1 MRRIVGWGVVLLLL
15 LSVPVSVLSQVS
27 TIVRGTVTDSTGG
40 VIPGASVTVVHE
52 TTDEATT
59 RLTDE
64 IGNYEFTGLP
74 PGIYTLTADMPG
86 FEVGTYSNV
95 ELAAG
100 QEVLRNFTL
109 EISAADTT
117 LVVVGSRA
125 KPRSVTKSA
134 VPVDVIR
141 TEDFTSQ
148 GSTDLANQLRA
159 VVPSFNVSIQPISDA
174 ATIVRPANLRNLAPD
189 HTLILVNGKRRHRA
203 AVITWLGNG
212 IADGSQGPDLS
223 VIPSIAIRQA
233 EVLRDGAAAQY
244 GSDAIAGVMNFQ
256 LKDSRSGGSL
266 EFRTGL
272 FRNANP
278 GSPSTCGAGIIGDI
292 QHSCNGIG
300 GHGQTFTFAG
310 NVGLPLGSAGFA
322 NLSMEYGEGAPTSRS
337 VQRIGAQSIID
348 AGNTNLRNPAQI
360 WGSPEVDGDLKLFG
374 NFGHLFE
381 SGNQFYAHTNFAKRT
396 VTGGFYFRNPHTRG
410 GVFRGNRLHPIS
422 RLNVYDKDGKFTNFP
437 DPKELETDES
447 DHRDTIVY
455 DANGQVASLPGQAGI
470 PSLLVGDRV
479 WAETDVQEAGGCATI
494 PVINHVPDAAAL
506 QQVEADPNC
515 FTLYSRF
522 PGGFTPQFGG
532 DLIDYSLVSGL
543 RGFMSNSR
551 LTWDA
556 SIGIGRSKVEQFI
569 FDTVNASVGY
579 DTPTSFTPGIY
590 QQDELNLNFD
600 VQYVVNDILHAAGG
614 TEWRQEEFTIG
625 AGGDPSW
632 EIGPYAAQG
641 FSSGS
646 NGFNGYRADTTAG
659 SWSRSNVAAYGDLEF
674 SAPDGQWTLGTALR
688 LERFS
693 DFGLTTNGKVSAR
706 VELTDT
712 LALRGAVSSGFRA
725 PTPGQ
730 QNAFNV
736 TTAFVGGQ
744 LTNQGVVPSTSA
756 VAVAR
761 GGGQLQPEKS
771 INYSGGA
778 VIERGPFTFTADYF
792 RIDIAD
798 RVALAQEIKL
808 TEPEILTLLAEGIP
822 EARNFPVFRFFLND
836 FSTTTQG
843 IDLIS
848 TLAVGRTTFSGVFN
862 YTDTA
867 LKNVESSV
875 IDEFRINTLER
886 GLPTTRW
893 NFTVNHDA
901 ERWSLMGRVN
911 YYGSYWDSEDGRN
924 AKDEGFATESW
935 LYPAYGGKALLDVEL
950 GIPFGENIT
959 LAVGAENLLNT
970 YPDVNMFGANT
981 VGNQYGQFSP
991 FGFNGA
997 YYYTRLGY
1005 SF

>member
-27 TIVRGTVTDSTGG
+27 TTVRGTVTDSTGG
-40 VIPGASVTVVHE
+40 VIPDASVTVVHE

-64 IGNYEFTGLP
+64 TGNYEFTGLP
-74 PGIYTLTADMPG
+74 PGIYTLTADVPG

-95 ELAAG
+95 DLAAG

-109 EISAADTT
+109 EISVVTT

-141 TEDFTSQ
+141 AVDFTSQ

-266 EFRTGL
+266 EFRTGAY
-272 FRNANP
+272 RNANP
-278 GSPSTCGAGIIGDI
+278 GSPSTCGAGISGDI

-300 GHGQTFTFAG
+300 GHGQAFTFAG
-310 NVGLPLGSAGFA
+310 NVGLPLGSAGFV
-322 NLSMEYGEGAPTSRS
+322 NLSLEYGSANPTNRS
-337 VQRIGAQSIID
+337 IQREDAQAIIA

-360 WGSPEVDGDLKLFG
+360 WGSPKLDDDLKLFG
-374 NFGHLFE
+374 NFGYLFE
-381 SGNQFYAHTNFAKRT
+381 NGLQFYGHTNFASRK

-410 GVFRGNRLHPIS
+410 GVFRGDVGDDNIPTLRVG
-422 RLNVYDKDGKFTNFP
+422 NVGLAAFN
-437 DPKELETDES
+437 E
-447 DHRDTIVY
+447 
-455 DANGQVASLPGQAGI
+455 ANGTNDGYAGPGC
-470 PSLLVGDRV
+470 P
-479 WAETDVQEAGGCATI
+479 TI
-494 PVINHVPDAAAL
+494 PIIDNVPDTAAL
-506 QQVEADPNC
+506 AAVEADPNC

-532 DLIDYSLVSGL
+532 DLIDYSWVSGL
-543 RGFMSNSR
+543 RGFMSSG

-556 SIGIGRSKVEQFI
+556 SISIGRSEVDQFI
-569 FDTVNASVGY
+569 FDTVNASLGY
-579 DTPTSFTPGIY
+579 ETPTSFKPGSY
-590 QQDELNLNFD
+590 RQDEVNFNFD
-600 VQYVVNDILHAAGG
+600 VSYPVNDIVHVAGG
-614 TEWRQEEFTIG
+614 TEWRDEKFTIG
-625 AGGDPSW
+625 GGGQPSW

-646 NGFNGYRADTTAG
+646 NGFNGYRGDTTAG
-659 SWSRSNVAAYGDLEF
+659 IWSRSNVAVYGDLEF
-674 SAPDGQWTLGTALR
+674 TDPGGRWTVGTAV
-688 LERFS
+688 RFENFE
-693 DFGLTTNGKVSAR
+693 DFGATTNGKLAAR
-706 VELTDT
+706 VELTD
-712 LALRGAVSSGFRA
+712 AVSLRAAVSSGFRA

-736 TTAFVGGQ
+736 TTAFIGGQ
-744 LTNQGVVPSTSA
+744 LTNNGVVPSTSA

-771 INYSGGA
+771 INYSLGA
-778 VIERGPFTFTADYF
+778 VVEQGPFTFTADYF
-792 RIDIAD
+792 RIDIDD
-798 RVALAQEIKL
+798 RVALSQEINL
-808 TEPEILTLLAEGIP
+808 TENEILTLLAEGIP

-843 IDLIS
+843 IDLVS
-848 TLAVGRTTFSGVFN
+848 TLTVGRTKFSAIFN

-867 LKNVESSV
+867 VKNVESSV

-886 GLPTTRW
+886 GLPNTRW
-893 NFTVNHDA
+893 NFSINHRA
-901 ERWSLMGRVN
+901 ERWSLMGRLN
-911 YYGSYWDSEDGRN
+911 YFGQFWDSEDGRN
-924 AKDEGFATESW
+924 AAGVAGGPAESW
-935 LYPAYGGKALLDVEL
+935 LYPTYSGKALLDLEL
-950 GIPFGENIT
+950 GIPFGENTT

-997 YYYTRLGY
+997 YYYVRVGY
-1005 SF
+1005 SFGSSL

>member
-1 MRRIVGWGVVLLLL
+1 MRRIVGWGVVLLL

-27 TIVRGTVTDSTGG
+27 TTVRGTVTDSTGG

-64 IGNYEFTGLP
+64 TGNYEFTGLP
-74 PGIYTLTADMPG
+74 PGIYTLTADVPG

-95 ELAAG
+95 DLAAG

-109 EISAADTT
+109 EISVVTT

-141 TEDFTSQ
+141 AVDFTSQ

-266 EFRTGL
+266 EFRTGAY
-272 FRNANP
+272 RNANP
-278 GSPSTCGAGIIGDI
+278 GSPSTCGAGISGDI

-300 GHGQTFTFAG
+300 GHGQAFTFAG
-310 NVGLPLGSAGFA
+310 NVGLPLGSAGFV
-322 NLSMEYGEGAPTSRS
+322 NLSLEYGSANPTNRS
-337 VQRIGAQSIID
+337 IQREDAQAIIA

-360 WGSPEVDGDLKLFG
+360 WGSPKLDDDLKLFG
-374 NFGHLFE
+374 NFGYLFE
-381 SGNQFYAHTNFAKRT
+381 NGLQFYGHTNFASRK

-410 GVFRGNRLHPIS
+410 GVFRGDVGDDNIPTLRVG
-422 RLNVYDKDGKFTNFP
+422 NVGLAAFN
-437 DPKELETDES
+437 E
-447 DHRDTIVY
+447 
-455 DANGQVASLPGQAGI
+455 ANGTNDGYAGPGC
-470 PSLLVGDRV
+470 P
-479 WAETDVQEAGGCATI
+479 TI
-494 PVINHVPDAAAL
+494 PIIDNVPDTAAL
-506 QQVEADPNC
+506 AAVEADPNC

-532 DLIDYSLVSGL
+532 DLIDYSWVSGL
-543 RGFMSNSR
+543 RGFMSSG

-556 SIGIGRSKVEQFI
+556 SISIGRSEVDQFI
-569 FDTVNASVGY
+569 FDTVNASLGY
-579 DTPTSFTPGIY
+579 ETPTSFKPGSY
-590 QQDELNLNFD
+590 RQDEVNFNFD
-600 VQYVVNDILHAAGG
+600 VSYPVNDIVHVAGG
-614 TEWRQEEFTIG
+614 TEWRDEKFTIG
-625 AGGDPSW
+625 GGGQPSW

-646 NGFNGYRADTTAG
+646 NGFNGYRGDTTAG
-659 SWSRSNVAAYGDLEF
+659 IWSRSNVAVYGDLEF
-674 SAPDGQWTLGTALR
+674 TDPGGRWTVGTAV
-688 LERFS
+688 RFENFE
-693 DFGLTTNGKVSAR
+693 DFGATTNGKLAAR
-706 VELTDT
+706 VELTD
-712 LALRGAVSSGFRA
+712 AVSLRAAVSSGFRA

-736 TTAFVGGQ
+736 TTAFIGGQ
-744 LTNQGVVPSTSA
+744 LTNNGVVPSTSA

-771 INYSGGA
+771 INYSLGA
-778 VIERGPFTFTADYF
+778 VVEQGPFTFTADYF
-792 RIDIAD
+792 RIDIDD
-798 RVALAQEIKL
+798 RVALSQEINL
-808 TEPEILTLLAEGIP
+808 TENEILTLLAEGIP

-843 IDLIS
+843 IDLVS
-848 TLAVGRTTFSGVFN
+848 TLTVGRTKFSAIFN

-867 LKNVESSV
+867 VKNVESSV

-886 GLPTTRW
+886 GLPNTRW
-893 NFTVNHDA
+893 NFSINHRA
-901 ERWSLMGRVN
+901 ERWSLMGRLN
-911 YYGSYWDSEDGRN
+911 YFGQFWDSEDGRN
-924 AKDEGFATESW
+924 AAGVAGGPAESW
-935 LYPAYGGKALLDVEL
+935 LYPTYSGKALLDLEL
-950 GIPFGENIT
+950 GIPFGENTT

-997 YYYTRLGY
+997 YYYVRVGY
-1005 SF
+1005 SFGSSL

>member
-266 EFRTGL
+266 EFRTGAY
-272 FRNANP
+272 RNANP

-437 DPKELETDES
+437 DPKELDTDES